1 MSNQMNKIKV
11 LIVDDSLVIRKIL
24 EKVFATDP
32 EIEVIG
38 SVGDPY
44 QARESIFAAKP
55 DVMML
60 DVEMP
65 KMDGITF
72 LEKVMK
78 HFPIKTVVFS
88 SVASHGSQTYLRAI
102 EAGAVEVV
110 EKPAVDVAKGLE
122 SVSKNLI
129 QIVKAVH
136 HSRMV
141 QRVALEPKF
150 KPQDKKNNQALAK
163 TTNQIL
169 AISSSTGGTEALKV
183 LFKGMPMDIP
193 GTVVVQHMPPGFT
206 KTFAE
211 HLNTLFPFEV
221 KEAEEG
227 DVVHPGRV
235 LIAPGN
241 FHMEI
246 RRQGAKYVV
255 TLHQQVPLHNVR
267 PAADYLMRSVAQYVG
282 SNAIGVV
289 LTGMGKDGADGL
301 LEMKNAGSFN
311 IAQDEKSCVV
321 YGMPAAAVNIGAID
335 KIISLDKIAAEIQ
348 AQLKKSSAA

>member
-1 MSNQMNKIKV
+1 MSKIKV
-11 LIVDDSLVIRKIL
+11 LIVDDSLVIRKFL
-24 EKVFATDP
+24 EKVFKLDT

-44 QARESIFAAKP
+44 QAREKIFELKP

-65 KMDGITF
+65 RMDGITF

-78 HFPIKTVVFS
+78 HYPIKTVVFS
-88 SVASHGSQTYLRAI
+88 SVASHGSQTYLKAI
-102 EAGAVEVV
+102 EAGAIEVV
-110 EKPAVDVAKGLE
+110 EKPAVDVARGLE
-122 SVSKNLI
+122 TIGRNLI
-129 QIVKAVH
+129 QIVKDVH
-136 HSRMV
+136 RSKII
-141 QRVALEPKF
+141 QRVSIEPKY
-150 KPQDKKNNQALAK
+150 KSSEKKSVQAMAK
-163 TTNQIL
+163 TTNQII
-169 AISSSTGGTEALKV
+169 AIASSTGGTEALKV
-183 LFKGMPMDIP
+183 FFKGLPADIP

-221 KEAEEG
+221 KEAQDG

-246 RRQGAKYVV
+246 RRQGAKYYV
-255 TLHQQVPLHNVR
+255 TLHQDVPLHNVR
-267 PAADYLMRSVAQYVG
+267 PAADYLLKSVAQYVG

-289 LTGMGKDGADGL
+289 LTGMGKDGAEGL
-301 LEMKNAGSFN
+301 LAMKNAGSVNF
-311 IAQDEKSCVV
+311 AQDEKSCVV
-321 YGMPAAAVNIGAID
+321 YGMPGAAVNVGAID
-335 KIISLDKIAAEIQ
+335 KIVPLDQMAGVVLS
-348 AQLKKSSAA
+348 QLKKSNAA

>member
-1 MSNQMNKIKV
+1 MSKIKV

-24 EKVFATDP
+24 EKVFAMDSQ
-32 EIEVIG
+32 IEVIG

-44 QARESIFAAKP
+44 QARDKIFELKP
-55 DVMML
+55 DVMLL
-60 DVEMP
+60 DIEMP

-72 LEKVMK
+72 LDKVMK
-78 HFPIKTVVFS
+78 HFPIKTIVFS

-102 EAGAVEVV
+102 DAGAIEVV
-110 EKPAVDVAKGLE
+110 EKPAIDVAKNLE
-122 SVSKNLI
+122 VISKSLI
-129 QIVKAVH
+129 QLVKDVH
-136 HSRMV
+136 TS
-141 QRVALEPKF
+141 KF
-150 KPQDKKNNQALAK
+150 IKKVSMEAKYKPQDKKVNHALAK

-169 AISSSTGGTEALKV
+169 AIASSTGGTEALKV
-183 LFKGMPMDIP
+183 FFKGMPADIP

-206 KTFAE
+206 RTFSE

-221 KEAEEG
+221 KEAQDG

-255 TLHQQVPLHNVR
+255 VLHQDVQLHNVR

-282 SNAIGVV
+282 GNAIGVV
-289 LTGMGKDGADGL
+289 LTGMGKDGAEGL
-301 LEMKNAGSFN
+301 LEMKKAGSVNF
-311 IAQDEKSCVV
+311 AQDEKSCVV
-321 YGMPAAAVNIGAID
+321 YGMPAAAVNVGAID
-335 KIISLDKIAAEIQ
+335 KILPLDRIAGEVL

>member
-1 MSNQMNKIKV
+1 MSKIKV

-24 EKVFATDP
+24 EKVFAMDSD
-32 EIEVIG
+32 IEVVG

-44 QARESIFAAKP
+44 QAREKIFEIKP
-55 DVMML
+55 DVMLL
-60 DVEMP
+60 DIEMP

-78 HFPIKTVVFS
+78 HFPIKTIVFS

-102 EAGAVEVV
+102 DVGAVDVV
-110 EKPAVDVAKGLE
+110 EKPAVDVAKNLE
-122 SVSKNLI
+122 SVSRNLI

-136 HSRMV
+136 SSRMV
-141 QRVALEPKF
+141 QRVSFEAKY
-150 KPQDKKNNQALAK
+150 KPQDKKVNQALAK
-163 TTNQIL
+163 TTNQVL
-169 AISSSTGGTEALKV
+169 AIASSTGGTEALKV
-183 LFKGMPMDIP
+183 LFKGMSMDIP

-221 KEAEEG
+221 KEAEDG

-241 FHMEI
+241 FHMEV

-267 PAADYLMRSVAQYVG
+267 PAADYLLKSVAQYVG

-301 LEMKNAGSFN
+301 LEMKKAGSYN
-311 IAQDEKSCVV
+311 LAQDEKSCVV
-321 YGMPAAAVNIGAID
+321 YGMPAVAVSVGAID
-335 KIISLDKIAAEIQ
+335 KILPLDRLATEIQ
-348 AQLKKSSAA
+348 QRLKKSSAA

>member
-1 MSNQMNKIKV
+1 MSKIKV
-11 LIVDDSLVIRKIL
+11 LIVDDSLVIRKFL
-24 EKVFATDP
+24 EKVFSRDS

-44 QARESIFAAKP
+44 QAREKIAELKP
-55 DVMML
+55 DVMTL

-78 HFPIKTVVFS
+78 HFPIKTIVFS
-88 SVASHGSQTYLRAI
+88 SITSHGSQTYLKAI

-110 EKPAVDVAKGLE
+110 EKPSIDVTKNLE
-122 SVSKNLI
+122 AISKNLI

-136 HSRMV
+136 NSRIV
-141 QRVALEPKF
+141 QKVTFEAKY
-150 KPQDKKNNQALAK
+150 KNQDKKAVQSMAK
-163 TTNQIL
+163 TTNQVI
-169 AISSSTGGTEALKV
+169 AIASSTGGTEALKV
-183 LFKGMPMDIP
+183 LFKSMPADIP

-211 HLNTLFPFEV
+211 HLNVLFPFEV
-221 KEAEEG
+221 KEAQDG

-246 RRQGAKYVV
+246 RRHGAKYTVV
-255 TLHQQVPLHNVR
+255 LHQEKQLHSVR
-267 PAADYLMRSVAQYVG
+267 PAADYLMKSVAQYVG
-282 SNAIGVV
+282 ANAIGIV
-289 LTGMGKDGADGL
+289 LTGMGKDGAEGL
-301 LEMKNAGSFN
+301 LEMKKAGSCNF
-311 IAQDEKSCVV
+311 AQDEKSCVV
-321 YGMPAAAVNIGAID
+321 YGMPGAAVQVGAID
-335 KIISLDKIAAEIQ
+335 KIVPLERIASEVQ
-348 AQLKKSSAA
+348 AYLKKSSAA

>member
-1 MSNQMNKIKV
+1 MNKIKV
-11 LIVDDSLVIRKIL
+11 LIVDDSLVIRKML
-24 EKVFATDP
+24 EKIFATDSQ
-32 EIEVIG
+32 IEVIG

-44 QARESIFAAKP
+44 QAREKIFELKP

-72 LEKVMK
+72 LGKVMK

-110 EKPAVDVAKGLE
+110 EKPSIDVT
-122 SVSKNLI
+122 KNLEGLAKTI
-129 QIVKAVH
+129 VQIVKDVH
-136 HSRMV
+136 NAKMI
-141 QRVALEPKF
+141 QRVAYEAKYAS
-150 KPQDKKNNQALAK
+150 DKKVNHSLAK

-169 AISSSTGGTEALKV
+169 AIASSTGGTEALKV
-183 LFKGMPMDIP
+183 LFKSMPADIP
-193 GTVVVQHMPPGFT
+193 GTLVVQHMPPGFT
-206 KTFAE
+206 KTFAD

-221 KEAEEG
+221 KEAQDG

-241 FHMEI
+241 FHMEV
-246 RRQGAKYVV
+246 RRQGAKYTV

-267 PAADYLMRSVAQYVG
+267 PAADYLLRSVAQYVG
-282 SNAIGVV
+282 ANAIGVV
-289 LTGMGKDGADGL
+289 LTGMGKDGAEGL
-301 LEMKNAGSFN
+301 LEMKKAGSFN
-311 IAQDEKSCVV
+311 FAQDEKSCVV
-321 YGMPAAAVNIGAID
+321 YGMPSAAVNVGAID
-335 KIISLDKIAAEIQ
+335 KILPLDRIAQEILNH
-348 AQLKKSSAA
+348 LKKTSAA